1 MSDDEVGPPSVETGM
16 SYGEI
21 VHQVENSP
29 TRHEGRETF
38 PTFLF
43 SLSFHATSSPGIC
56 NLGALSMFHQS
67 QRAGF
72 GGAADVDEMFLGKKE
87 QTTEGGGADG
97 LSFKVP

>member
-1 MSDDEVGPPSVETGM
+1 M
-16 SYGEI
+16 SYDEI

-29 TRHEGRETF
+29 TRHERRETF
-38 PTFLF
+38 PTFLLF

-56 NLGALSMFHQS
+56 NLGELSMFHQS
-67 QRAGF
+67 ERAGF
-72 GGAADVDEMFLGKKE
+72 GGAADVDEMFLGKRE

>member
-1 MSDDEVGPPSVETGM
+1 M
-16 SYGEI
+16 SYDEI
-21 VHQVENSP
+21 VHQVEIP
-29 TRHEGRETF
+29 PPATREGKHSQHSCS
-38 PTFLF
+38 

-67 QRAGF
+67 ERAGF

-87 QTTEGGGADG
+87 QTTEGGGVDG